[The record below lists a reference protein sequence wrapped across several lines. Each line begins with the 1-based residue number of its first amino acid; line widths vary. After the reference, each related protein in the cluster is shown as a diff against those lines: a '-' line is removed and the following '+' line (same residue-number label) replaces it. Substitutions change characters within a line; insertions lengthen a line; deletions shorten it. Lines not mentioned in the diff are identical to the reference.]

1 MDLNTLIAEK
11 QSYIELIRI
20 GRENIAKYQKEKAEK
35 RGGLWEEA
43 QGTVDAKKDY
53 IKSKVADL
61 DFNIAVEERDIEYY
75 YNMIDLINDKM
86 VYLEDE

>member
-11 QSYIELIRI
+11 QSYIELIKI
-20 GRENIAKYQKEKAEK
+20 GRENIAKYKKEKAERK
-35 RGGLWEEA
+35 APLWGEA

-53 IKSKVADL
+53 IKSKIADI
-61 DFNIAVEERDIEYY
+61 DFNIAVEEKNIEYC
-75 YNMIDLINDKM
+75 YNMIDLVTDKM